1 MSTEDK
7 KPAAETARAKAR
19 SEEPESE
26 HEGNSARKWKT
37 PAQRFRSTHHLR
49 KKASDEANRLTHA
62 FAYAL
67 AENLRSAADVI
78 KVVADEAYKR
88 NEERVSIDEG
98 VNEMRLEFEDDV
110 ASVVNKGIE
119 KTLDIPRRVLDKFY
133 EVYHEPV
140 HKQA

>member
-1 MSTEDK
+1 
-7 KPAAETARAKAR
+7 
-19 SEEPESE
+19 
-26 HEGNSARKWKT
+26 
-37 PAQRFRSTHHLR
+37 LR

-98 VNEMRLEFEDDV
+98 VNEMRLEFEDDL